1 MKCKSVINETK
12 VDVYTKVTN
21 KIIEELEKG
30 VKPWIKPWNGEH
42 AAGRISRPLR
52 HNGLPYNG
60 INVIMLWS
68 EAIDNGYNAPIW
80 MTFKQA
86 QELGGHV
93 KKGEHGSMVVYANAI
108 TKTEENPDTGEEDET
123 RIPFLKGYSVFNAEQ
138 IEGLPEHYYALA
150 NDEKLEE
157 FQRIEYLEQFVKNL
171 EINLKHGG
179 NKAFYRI
186 DEDTITLPPFEVFR
200 EPEDYY
206 STLLHEACHSTRH
219 PSRLDRD
226 FGRKRWGD
234 EGYAMEELVAELG
247 SAFLGADLG
256 LKPNLLESHASYI
269 ESWLEV
275 LKKDKKAIFTASG
288 HASRAAELLK
298 NKQPGLMSNN

>member
-1 MKCKSVINETK
+1 MKFKSVINETK

-21 KIIEELEKG
+21 KIIAELEKG

-68 EAIDNGYNAPIW
+68 EAIDNGYNAPFW

-86 QELGGHV
+86 QELGAHV
-93 KKGEHGSMVVYANAI
+93 KKGQKASLVCYANAI
-108 TKTEENPDTGEEDET
+108 TKTEENSDTGEEDET

-150 NDEKLEE
+150 NDEKLDE

-206 STLLHEACHSTRH
+206 STLLHEATHN
-219 PSRLDRD
+219 
-226 FGRKRWGD
+226 
-234 EGYAMEELVAELG
+234 
-247 SAFLGADLG
+247 ADLRIMPRRMLRVLDSAEFRRG
-256 LKPNLLESHASYI
+256 LSA
-269 ESWLEV
+269 
-275 LKKDKKAIFTASG
+275 
-288 HASRAAELLK
+288 
-298 NKQPGLMSNN
+298 